1 MATARPLPEP
11 APEMTIPA
19 LAAALRSIAPVA
31 VITGAG
37 VSTGSGIPDY
47 RDQQGAWKRGAPMQL
62 AEFTGSERG
71 RRRYWARS
79 LVGWRTV
86 AEARPNR
93 AHRALAALA
102 ERGVVGPLITQNV
115 DGLHQ
120 AAGSPSVI
128 DLHGRLDRVEC
139 LDCGRIIPRGRH
151 QAQLEADNPGW
162 AEAATRV
169 AIAPDGD
176 ADLSDVDYDDFVVP
190 VCTACGGMLKPAVV
204 FFGETVPRPRVEEAF
219 SALAG
224 AGGLL
229 VVGSSLM
236 VWSGYRFVRAAAAAG
251 QPVYL
256 LGLGVTR
263 GDAEA
268 SGRVTMD
275 CGAGLEALLAALD
288 PVEPR
293 RRAAGRLAR

>member
-1 MATARPLPEP
+1 LATARPLPEP
-11 APEMTIPA
+11 APAMTANA
-19 LAAALRSIAPVA
+19 LAAALRPLAPVA

-37 VSTGSGIPDY
+37 VSTRSGIPDY
-47 RDQQGAWKRGAPMQL
+47 RDHQGAWKRSPPMQI
-62 AEFTGSERG
+62 AEFTGSLRG
-71 RRRYWARS
+71 RQRYWARS

-93 AHRALAALA
+93 AHRALAQLEASGL
-102 ERGVVGPLITQNV
+102 VGPVITQNV

-120 AAGSPSVI
+120 AAGSRQVL

-139 LDCGRIIPRGRH
+139 LDCGRVIPRQAH
-151 QAQLEADNPGW
+151 QAQLEAANPGW

-169 AIAPDGD
+169 ATAPDGD
-176 ADLSDVDYDDFVVP
+176 ADLADVDYGDFVVP
-190 VCTACGGMLKPAVV
+190 TCQACGGLLKPAVV
-204 FFGETVPRPRVEEAF
+204 FFGETVPRPRVDDAF
-219 SALAG
+219 ARLAG

-251 QPVYL
+251 QPVYV

-268 SGRVTMD
+268 SGRLSAD
-275 CGAGLEALLAALD
+275 CSEGLEALLDAL
-288 PVEPR
+288 
-293 RRAAGRLAR
+293 